1 MMLFPR
7 MRLSHLV
14 AALVLPA
21 ALAGCADEK
30 QPTQFTPL
38 NYEYLGQIHLNVT
51 TLDVVDNSITN
62 PEPGDIGYKSPS
74 PPDQALRQMA
84 ADRLTA
90 SGNTAAATTAHF
102 VIDRVFILHQPG
114 GTLDGQ
120 MDIHLDLLNPEGKRV
135 ATASAQATQ
144 TLHPD
149 PSQDV
154 ESPANLYEITKNMMQ
169 TINVEFEYQI
179 RHSLSKWLVDAGGTP
194 MNNAIQTQSLTGAPD
209 APPVAGATP
218 DANSLTELQPGIA
231 APAATPAATTQTT
244 AGTTTDPASTQT
256 SSAPSTGAAPT
267 PAAAAPAATAPAVA
281 PAQDSEPNAIFPA
294 GMEDATTQTQTRTL
308 SPKSGFLTLPSSA
321 KTR

>member
-14 AALVLPA
+14 TALVLPV
-21 ALAGCADEK
+21 ALVGCAEQK
-30 QPTQFTPL
+30 QPTQFAPL
-38 NYEYLGQIHLNVT
+38 TYDYLGQIHLNVA
-51 TLDVVDNSITN
+51 TLDIVDNSVTN

-74 PPDQALRQMA
+74 PPDHTLRQMA
-84 ADRLTA
+84 SDRLVA
-90 SGNTAAATTAHF
+90 VGNTAAATTAHF
-102 VIDRVFILHQPG
+102 VIDRAFILHQPG

-154 ESPANLYEITKNMMQ
+154 ESPANLYEITKDMMQ

-179 RHSLSKWLVDAGGTP
+179 RHSLNKWLVDAGGTP

-209 APPVAGATP
+209 AQPTPSTPSDASSLTSTP
-218 DANSLTELQPGIA
+218 DT
-231 APAATPAATTQTT
+231 TP
-244 AGTTTDPASTQT
+244 
-256 SSAPSTGAAPT
+256 
-267 PAAAAPAATAPAVA
+267 PAATAATSTTPASTDASGSSAVA
-281 PAQDSEPNAIFPA
+281 APAAQDSEPSAIFPA
-294 GMEDATTQTQTRTL
+294 GMDDSAAQTPAKTL
-308 SPKSGFLTLPSSA
+308 SPKAGFLSLPSSA
-321 KTR
+321 KTAH